1 MLNPEN
7 IFGFLLPQVLCI
19 FVRRFSNYWY
29 LLGTYV
35 ILADLNAEYLAMVWR
50 RQYRQRFDAS

>member
-19 FVRRFSNYWY
+19 FVRRFSNCWY

-35 ILADLNAEYLAMVWR
+35 ISADLNVEYLAMV
-50 RQYRQRFDAS
+50 

>member
-19 FVRRFSNYWY
+19 VVWRFSNYWY

-35 ILADLNAEYLAMVWR
+35 ISADLNAEYLAMV
-50 RQYRQRFDAS
+50 